1 VRSLDHL
8 LESGLAVRVAVVPAP
23 HDPDS
28 FIKANGGEAFRQL
41 VENAEGFFDY
51 YLNRLC
57 KLEDVNTDKGR
68 NAILRGM
75 AEAVHKTSNGVLIDK
90 YAQKTALQ
98 LGVSPEAVRVEF
110 SKFKVQGSR
119 FQTQEPES
127 GESIPEPETEMP
139 RPSDKEFWLLKL
151 LLLHDDLI
159 AWAALHLDVNWI
171 LHPHVR
177 QIVTQRLAAQSNE
190 TWQSLAAFLDE
201 CESPEMKGLITEAV
215 AEDRK
220 LPNPDRQLVD
230 VATFL
235 RNQFLDRQ
243 IAASMQRASQPEVPE
258 VERLELLHQQQELR
272 QQKRASLASASK

>member
-1 VRSLDHL
+1 
-8 LESGLAVRVAVVPAP
+8 
-23 HDPDS
+23 
-28 FIKANGGEAFRQL
+28 
-41 VENAEGFFDY
+41 VENADGFFDY

-57 KLEDVNTDKGR
+57 KLDDANTDKGR

-75 AEAVHKTSNGVLIDK
+75 AEAVHKTGNVVLIDK

-98 LGVSPEAVRVEF
+98 LGVSPEAVRAEF
-110 SKFKVQGSR
+110 SKFKVQGSG
-119 FQTQEPES
+119 FKSQDPGPDEP
-127 GESIPEPETEMP
+127 PLETEAETP

-159 AWAALHLDVNWI
+159 AWATLHLDVNWI

-220 LPNPDRQLVD
+220 LPNPDRQLTD

-243 IAASMQRASQPEVPE
+243 IAASLQRVGQPETSE
-258 VERLELLHQQQELR
+258 VGRLELLHQQQELR
-272 QQKRASLASASK
+272 QQKREPLK

>member
-1 VRSLDHL
+1 
-8 LESGLAVRVAVVPAP
+8 VAVVPAP

-51 YLNRLC
+51 YLKRLC
-57 KLEDVNTDKGR
+57 KLDDANTDRGR

-75 AEAVHKTSNGVLIDK
+75 AEAVHKTGNVVLIDK

-98 LGVSPEAVRVEF
+98 LGVSPEAVRTEF
-110 SKFKVQGSR
+110 AKVRS
-119 FQTQEPES
+119 PES
-127 GESIPEPETEMP
+127 RVQSPDDEDTASIDLEAETP

-151 LLLHDDLI
+151 LLLHDELVPR
-159 AWAALHLDVNWI
+159 AALHLDVNWI

-220 LPNPDRQLVD
+220 LSNPDRQLAD
-230 VATFL
+230 VVTFL

-243 IAASMQRASQPEVPE
+243 IAASMQRASQPETPE
-258 VERLELLHQQQELR
+258 TDRMELLRQQQELR
-272 QQKRASLASASK
+272 QQKRAPLK